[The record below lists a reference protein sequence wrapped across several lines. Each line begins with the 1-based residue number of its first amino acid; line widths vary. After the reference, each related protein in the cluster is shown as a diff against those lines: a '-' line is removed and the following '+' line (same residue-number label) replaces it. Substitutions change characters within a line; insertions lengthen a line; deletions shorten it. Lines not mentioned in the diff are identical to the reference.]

1 MAVFGA
7 VGRKRQSHFRR
18 LSHSISN
25 GGRNPTDDKGR
36 RHGHL
41 LALGYENENLIP
53 SLRGS
58 GGAQDFF
65 ADRDIKWWKS
75 SRSGDEC
82 EIDGPTRNLASSQ
95 ICCVN
100 FMLPLAS
107 VPRALTELLVAIDSD
122 IVDVMPI
129 THNGLCSP
137 VEFEWIGSAG
147 SLEGSAC
154 TRGANVTSADAF
166 VIGKT
171 DRGISRGY
179 LFEWKYVEEYKI
191 GEYKGSGSAGN
202 TRFSRYL
209 PLYQAADSPFNGSVL
224 FEHLLYEPF
233 YQLMRFHLLAR
244 KMILTKEFGIAE
256 AKVVVVCPNDNIE
269 YRNRVTSPPIA
280 AGCTSSSSVEA
291 VMKSALKDPSMF
303 EIVSQETLTSALR
316 NSGLSRDLD
325 PWLDYHALRY
335 GW

>member
-1 MAVFGA
+1 MAFGTN
-7 VGRKRQSHFRR
+7 GRRRQSDFRR
-18 LSHSISN
+18 LSPTISN
-25 GGRNPTDDKGR
+25 NGRCPTDDKGQ

-41 LALGYENENLIP
+41 LALGYEVENLMP
-53 SLRGS
+53 SLRS
-58 GGAQDFF
+58 KGGAQDFF

-75 SRSGDEC
+75 LRSGDDC
-82 EIDGPTRNLASSQ
+82 AVAGPTRNLASSQ

-100 FMLPLAS
+100 FLLPLAN
-107 VPRALTELLVAIDSD
+107 VPGALAELLRVIDSD
-122 IVDVMPI
+122 VVDVVPI
-129 THNGLCSP
+129 CHNGLCTP
-137 VEFEWIGSAG
+137 VEFEWIGSTG

-166 VIGKT
+166 AIGKT

-179 LFEWKYVEEYKI
+179 LFEWKYVEDYKI

-209 PLYQAADSPFNGSVL
+209 PLYHATDSPFNGSVL

-280 AGCTSSSSVEA
+280 VGCTSSSSVEA

-316 NSGLSRDLD
+316 NSGLSHDLD
-325 PWLDYHALRY
+325 LWFDYHALRY

>member
-1 MAVFGA
+1 MAAFGTI
-7 VGRKRQSHFRR
+7 GRQRQSDFRR
-18 LSHSISN
+18 LSHSISS

-41 LALGYENENLIP
+41 LALGHEIENLIP
-53 SLRGS
+53 SIRGG

-65 ADRDIKWWKS
+65 ADRDIKWWRS

-82 EIDGPTRNLASSQ
+82 GVDGPTRNLASSQ

-107 VPRALTELLVAIDSD
+107 VPGALTELLRTIDSD

-166 VIGKT
+166 VIGRT
-171 DRGISRGY
+171 DRGVSRGY

-244 KMILTKEFGIAE
+244 KMTLAGEFGIAE
-256 AKVVVVCPNDNIE
+256 AKVVVVCPDANLE
-269 YRNRVTSPPIA
+269 YRSRMTSPPLA
-280 AGCTSSSSVEA
+280 TRRPSLLSVEA
-291 VMKSALKDPSMF
+291 VLKSSLKDPSIF
-303 EIVSQETLTSALR
+303 EIVSQETLVNALR
-316 NSGLSRDLD
+316 NSDLSPSLSS
-325 PWLDYHALRY
+325 WLDYHALRY